1 MRKAVHVDERNYE
14 KEARDLVRGLSDTDK
29 YTLYKIVLDK
39 QRQYQTEEKDRE
51 LQAVRKIIERDDKL
65 DIYRLKSIAR
75 GYKSSMAHDANGHDL
90 ILNNNP
96 KRKKS

>member
-1 MRKAVHVDERNYE
+1 MRKAQHIDDRNYE
-14 KEARDLVRGLSDTDK
+14 KEARNLVRDLSNDDK
-29 YTLYKIVLDK
+29 YSLYKIVLDK
-39 QRQYQTEEKDRE
+39 QKQFQSDERDKE
-51 LQAVRKIIERDDKL
+51 LTAVRKVLENDNHL
-65 DIYRLKSIAR
+65 DIYRLRSISR